1 MVTAAWSRKQLD
13 SRDADSID
21 RLPLIEDDD
30 VVPVSD
36 AIDIW
41 DSWPIRA
48 PDGSLADICGDV
60 VWVALAAPA
69 VGDPGLRH
77 DIAEHR
83 VFRSNADGSFV
94 DLGPLFK
101 RNIFFL
107 ERKSVNI

>member
-21 RLPLIEDDD
+21 RLPLIDDDD

-48 PDGSLADICGDV
+48 PDGSLADS
-60 VWVALAAPA
+60 
-69 VGDPGLRH
+69 LRRRRLGG
-77 DIAEHR
+77 AGGAGSR
-83 VFRSNADGSFV
+83 RSRATS
-94 DLGPLFK
+94 
-101 RNIFFL
+101 
-107 ERKSVNI
+107 